1 MRRPD
6 LVPDCGSCAALCCVA
21 ISFEAS
27 EHFAFDKPAGV
38 ACRNLARDHR
48 CTIHAL
54 LVERGM
60 SGCAAYDCYGAG
72 QRATAAF
79 AGAPASS
86 RKVRNEFFLN
96 LRVLHELVWL
106 GSESLALCPVSGA
119 DLRQQLA
126 RALAELEALAA
137 RPPEELL
144 GLDLSARDRELRAL
158 VRRVGDALGGRAA
171 AQRA

>member
-1 MRRPD
+1 
-6 LVPDCGSCAALCCVA
+6 V
-21 ISFEAS
+21 
-27 EHFAFDKPAGV
+27 
-38 ACRNLARDHR
+38 
-48 CTIHAL
+48 
-54 LVERGM
+54 
-60 SGCAAYDCYGAG
+60 
-72 QRATAAF
+72 
-79 AGAPASS
+79 SS
-86 RKVRNEFFLN
+86 
-96 LRVLHELVWL
+96 
-106 GSESLALCPVSGA
+106 A